1 MSNQITKNLKKARV
15 VLEQHRV
22 NCNKNLDQRE
32 QISNKNHEF
41 GECFFENKTAA
52 QGCQVE
58 MFDSKNL
65 KTN

>member
-15 VLEQHRV
+15 VLEQHQV
-22 NCNKNLDQRE
+22 NCIKNLDQRQ
-32 QISNKNHEF
+32 QISNEKHEF
-41 GECFFENKTAA
+41 GESIFGNKTAD